1 MRAKCGLNGSRR
13 GGLLRSPRHFGHT
26 HPPPPSQTRLW
37 QAMEGT
43 ALTTDAPM
51 SSPANRSTSEFTH
64 LRRHLADE
72 GYCYIENVIPA
83 DQIDR
88 VGEEVKRDVLAHSL
102 LEPPKG
108 YVPGLL
114 RVNQSLAPY
123 LAHSRVLG
131 LAEAV
136 FGPHVRISMLTG
148 SVNAPGLPRGPL
160 HADWPFNQN
169 SQAHVPAPYPDVV
182 MHLVSFWMLTDFTEE
197 NGATIVVPQSHKN
210 SGNPSGETDVSP
222 DEPYPGEARLTGKA
236 GTIAVFDAR
245 LWHAEAPN
253 VSDVARVGVL
263 VRYAPWWL
271 NLDTLRPGTVDHQ
284 DIVEAND
291 GGDSRVPALKR
302 DVYERLPDDV
312 KPLVRYSVDTS
323 P

>member
-1 MRAKCGLNGSRR
+1 
-13 GGLLRSPRHFGHT
+13 
-26 HPPPPSQTRLW
+26 
-37 QAMEGT
+37 MEGT
-43 ALTTDAPM
+43 ALIADTPM
-51 SSPANRSTSEFTH
+51 SSQARRSTSEIAD
-64 LRRHLADE
+64 LCLDLADE
-72 GYCYIENVIPA
+72 GYCYIENVIPV

-88 VGEEVKRDVLAHSL
+88 VQQEVQRDVMAHSL

-123 LAHSRVLG
+123 LAHPRVLG

-197 NGATIVVPQSHKN
+197 NGATIVVPRSHKK
-210 SGNPSGETDVSP
+210 SGNPSGETGVNP

-236 GTIAVFDAR
+236 GTVAVFDAR

-253 VSDVARVGVL
+253 VSGAARVGVL

-284 DIVEAND
+284 DIVEANA
-291 GGDSRVPALKR
+291 GSDSRVPALTR
-302 DVYERLPDDV
+302 EVYERLPDDV